1 MLITEK
7 LAKALSGQV
16 GNEFG
21 ASHQYVMMA
30 SYFEREAL
38 PVLAARFYQ
47 QADEE
52 RVHAMKISHYVNAA
66 GGVLHIP
73 AIPAGKADFASAE
86 EAVKK
91 ALEWELTVT
100 KQINDLVGMAI
111 ADNDH
116 LTQNFLVWFVNEQLE
131 EVTSMEMLLKT
142 IERAKGD
149 MLRVEEYVA
158 RSGAKAPESGLEGGE
173 S

>member
-1 MLITEK
+1 MLISK
-7 LAKALSGQV
+7 NLAKALSTQV

-21 ASHQYVMMA
+21 ASLQYVMLA

-52 RVHAMKISHYVNAA
+52 RTHAMKISHYVNAA

-73 AIPAGKADFASAE
+73 AIPAGKADFKSAE
-86 EAVKK
+86 EAVQL
-91 ALEWELTVT
+91 ALNWELTVT
-100 KQINDLVGMAI
+100 KQINSLVGIAI
-111 ADNDH
+111 KESDH
-116 LTQNFLVWFVNEQLE
+116 LAQNFLQWFVNEQLE

-142 IERAKGD
+142 IQRAKGD

-158 RSGAKAPESGLEGGE
+158 RSGGKAPESGLGPAE
-173 S
+173 